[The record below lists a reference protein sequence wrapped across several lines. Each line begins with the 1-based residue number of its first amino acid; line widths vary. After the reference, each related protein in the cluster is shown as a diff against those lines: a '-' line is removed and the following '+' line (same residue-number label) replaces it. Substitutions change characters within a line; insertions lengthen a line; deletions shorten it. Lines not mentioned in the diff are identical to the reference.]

1 MKYLVF
7 LILSILT
14 GCLVASLIGWAVAVG
29 SLLIPIFA
37 IPLGIIVILASRQ
50 HVDEILI
57 DDRTQEIHS
66 RAALRTLEIGI
77 ILGII
82 AAVILY
88 SYVISEP
95 LSPKITGTYKTDDK
109 GVRSMEITVYQPGF
123 IGNPDPVI
131 HTTTIPDV
139 DRMNEFEAMEYSQ
152 FRRESFQDNERKGL
166 VGLTLAFGVISLL
179 IIFGVFNLYY
189 TRKY

>member
-29 SLLIPIFA
+29 SLLIPIFT

-123 IGNPDPVI
+123 IGSPDPVI
-131 HTTTIPDV
+131 RTTTIPDV

-179 IIFGVFNLYY
+179 IIFGVFYLYY